1 MNASDAPL
9 AGCRGDVV
17 GLEELLAARERRV
30 ARQAMLIEQHGV
42 PVVSLTIVMP
52 GPVKNNRWARRALQ
66 EAMLSFDRLC
76 DARNWPVLSREH
88 RCLRSGPEALYAVDA
103 DLVRLKASAIELE
116 DHEPIGRLWDFDIID
131 PAVSAVSRKALGY
144 PPRRCLVCRRP
155 ARECGRAR
163 RHSLDLL
170 LSTIGDIM
178 GEHDANERG

>member
-1 MNASDAPL
+1 MNGCDAPL
-9 AGCRGDVV
+9 AGYRGDVV
-17 GLEELLAARERRV
+17 SLEELLAARERRV
-30 ARQAMLIEQHGV
+30 ARQAMLIEQHRG

-66 EAMLSFDRLC
+66 EAVLSFDRLC
-76 DARNWPVLSREH
+76 DARKWPVLSCEH
-88 RCLRSGPEALYAVDA
+88 RCLRNGPEALYAVDA
-103 DLVRLKASAIELE
+103 DADTLKASAIELE

-131 PAVSAVSRKALGY
+131 PALSVLSRQALGFS
-144 PPRRCLVCRRP
+144 PRRCLVCRRP

-178 GEHDANERG
+178 GEYDADARG